1 MRIAGAQ
8 SEVFNA
14 AAIRALYRKS
24 RGIPRLINVV
34 ADRALLAAYTQDT
47 RLVDGRLVG
56 LAAAEVFGAPRTA
69 SRWWPWA
76 AAAVGLAAFAL
87 ATTNLWS
94 TQEQRV
100 ASAAVSDG
108 EHGSA
113 PTQRASLGRE
123 PSLAGAVAPSAS
135 ADAPAVSVTDSE
147 TAAQP
152 HLTLAALAAD
162 PSFTMDRDHAV
173 GELLTRWGAH
183 YDPSAGSACDQAAR
197 QGLHCLSQE
206 RGSLS
211 ELRRLNWPALLTL
224 VDEHG
229 SQHDVVISHLDY
241 ESADVVANG
250 KTFELPLAEL
260 TYCWYGDHLLLWR
273 PGFAPAKDLTPGMR
287 DPGVLWLRDTLARL
301 GKDDPANRASP
312 LFDDGLEARVREY
325 QRERLL
331 SVDGIVGARTQVALI
346 ADLNVPGTPLLAEG
360 P

>member
-1 MRIAGAQ
+1 
-8 SEVFNA
+8 VFDKS
-14 AAIRALYRKS
+14 AIRALYGKS

-56 LAAAEVFGAPRTA
+56 RAAAEVFGAPRTA

-76 AAAVGLAAFAL
+76 AVAVGIAAFTL
-87 ATTNLWS
+87 ATTNLWP
-94 TQEQRV
+94 TNEQR
-100 ASAAVSDG
+100 ATLAAAGGVES
-108 EHGSA
+108 SS
-113 PTQRASLGRE
+113 PPQIASLGRE
-123 PSLAGAVAPSAS
+123 ASLAGAVVPPS
-135 ADAPAVSVTDSE
+135 ADAAQVSVTDSE

-152 HLTLAALAAD
+152 HLTLSTLAAD
-162 PSFTMDRDHAV
+162 PSFALDRDHAV
-173 GELLTRWGAH
+173 GELLARWGAR
-183 YDPSAGSACDQAAR
+183 YDPAAGNACDQAAR
-197 QGLHCLSQE
+197 QGLHCLVQE
-206 RGSLS
+206 RGSLG

-224 VDEHG
+224 VDDHG
-229 SQHDVVISHLDY
+229 AQHDVVISHLDY